1 MSNDEAR
8 RNDPPSVAAATY
20 DVAGEIR
27 MSKNK
32 VALIEASFVIRHSC
46 FVISRQQLSIVPDG
60 PRGCAARLASPHG
73 MQLSYAR
80 SIYGA
85 FV

>member
-1 MSNDEAR
+1 MSNDPA
-8 RNDPPSVAAATY
+8 SVAAATY
-20 DVAGEIR
+20 GVASEIR

-46 FVISRQQLSIVPDG
+46 FVISRQQLSIKPEG
-60 PRGCAARLASPHG
+60 PRGCAVRLASQHR
-73 MQLSYAR
+73 MQLFYAS